1 MRAEGVGGQAGPGQ
15 DRPEGAADGWGMERQ
30 VGRAVVRVVVRSQM
44 AAQVVL
50 GSKAAATGVLA
61 VVAAAVV
68 AMR

>member
-1 MRAEGVGGQAGPGQ
+1 
-15 DRPEGAADGWGMERQ
+15 MERQ